1 MSDITPGAQKVL
13 NLLGKYIYED
23 MKLTIES
30 AFGIF
35 DYDGSGEIK
44 LSEFL
49 DLLHRACPGMENEK
63 KEILEVMDKDGSK
76 TININE
82 FAQTFGMSVD
92 PSTLKQMNKTRT
104 NIMLCFSKSYAGG
117 IDVEQIF
124 LEQDVQGEG
133 SIKSAVFRLLLEY
146 LPVGLLDDEINT
158 IMQTEI
164 TYTDNGD
171 VNYMK
176 FLNTLEF

>member
-44 LSEFL
+44 LSEFQ

-82 FAQTFGMSVD
+82 FA
-92 PSTLKQMNKTRT
+92 
-104 NIMLCFSKSYAGG
+104 
-117 IDVEQIF
+117 
-124 LEQDVQGEG
+124 
-133 SIKSAVFRLLLEY
+133 
-146 LPVGLLDDEINT
+146 
-158 IMQTEI
+158 
-164 TYTDNGD
+164 
-171 VNYMK
+171 
-176 FLNTLEF
+176 